1 MANATQTTAAD
12 GSAAD
17 AVRHEFDAKARSQT
31 SIILGRFVR
40 HRLAMV
46 SLGVLVLMAVLSIV
60 VPFFLPYS
68 FADASSGGSLPPSG
82 RHLLGT
88 DQIGHDTLAQLL
100 RGTQF
105 SLAIAFTVAISS
117 TVVGVVIGA
126 VAGYLKGFL
135 DNALMRLVDLFLI
148 VPQIALAAIL
158 VHAWS
163 STWWVVAIV
172 LALFNWMSIA
182 RITRGE
188 ALSLSAREFIEASRA
203 AGAGTWHIVFKHL
216 IPNMVGTITVNAT
229 LSVSTAVLTEA
240 ALSFIGLGV
249 QLPDTSL
256 GLIVNDNYTQVLLR
270 PWLFWGPFLAIV
282 LISVTISFIGDGLR
296 DAFDPRQTKV
306 RA

>member
-1 MANATQTTAAD
+1 VTQSTAV
-12 GSAAD
+12 GTAAD
-17 AVRHEFDAKARSQT
+17 AVRSEFDAKARSQS
-31 SIILGRFVR
+31 SIIFGRFVR
-40 HRLAMV
+40 HRAAMV
-46 SLGVLVLMAVLSIV
+46 SLALLLLLVLAAFL
-60 VPFFLPYS
+60 VPPLLPYNYQ
-68 FADASSGGSLPPSG
+68 DTSSGGFLKPG
-82 RHLLGT
+82 GGHLLGT
-88 DQIGHDTLAQLL
+88 DQLGRDTLAQLL

-117 TVVGVVIGA
+117 TVVGVIIGA
-126 VAGYLKGFL
+126 IAGYLKGFI

-163 STWWVVAIV
+163 STWWVVSIV

-282 LISVTISFIGDGLR
+282 LISMTISFIGDGLR

>member
-1 MANATQTTAAD
+1 LANATQTTAVD
-12 GSAAD
+12 GSAAA

-31 SIILGRFVR
+31 SIVFGRFVR
-40 HRLAMV
+40 HRLAML
-46 SLGVLVLMAVLSIV
+46 SLGALVLLAVASFV
-60 VPFFLPYS
+60 VPLFLAYNY
-68 FADASSGGSLPPSG
+68 ADTSAGSYLRPGGG
-82 RHLLGT
+82 HVLGT
-88 DQIGHDTLAQLL
+88 DQLGRDAFAQLL

-117 TVVGVVIGA
+117 TVVGVIIGA
-126 VAGYLKGFL
+126 VAGYLKGFV

-172 LALFNWMSIA
+172 LALFNWMQIA

-188 ALSLSAREFIEASRA
+188 ALSLSAREFVEASRA
-203 AGAGTWHIVFKHL
+203 AGAGTWHIVFRHL
-216 IPNMVGTITVNAT
+216 IPNMIGTITVNAT

-256 GLIVNDNYTQVLLR
+256 GLIVQDNYTQVLIR

-282 LISVTISFIGDGLR
+282 IISVTISFIGDGLR

>member
-1 MANATQTTAAD
+1 MANATQTTAVD
-12 GSAAD
+12 GPAAD

-31 SIILGRFVR
+31 SIIFGRFVR
-40 HRLAMV
+40 HRLAMI
-46 SLGVLVLMAVLSIV
+46 SLAALILLAVASFV
-60 VPFFLPYS
+60 VPLFLRYNY
-68 FADASSGGSLPPSG
+68 ADTAAGSYLRPAGG
-82 RHLLGT
+82 HLLGT
-88 DQIGHDTLAQLL
+88 DQLGRDAFAQLL

-117 TVVGVVIGA
+117 TLVGVIIGA
-126 VAGYLKGFL
+126 VAGYLRGFV

-188 ALSLSAREFIEASRA
+188 ALSLSAREFVEASRA

-216 IPNMVGTITVNAT
+216 VPNMIGTITVNAT

-256 GLIVNDNYTQVLLR
+256 GLIVQDNYTQVLIR

-282 LISVTISFIGDGLR
+282 IISVTISFIGDGLR

>member
-1 MANATQTTAAD
+1 M
-12 GSAAD
+12 
-17 AVRHEFDAKARSQT
+17 
-31 SIILGRFVR
+31 
-40 HRLAMV
+40 
-46 SLGVLVLMAVLSIV
+46 
-60 VPFFLPYS
+60 
-68 FADASSGGSLPPSG
+68 
-82 RHLLGT
+82 
-88 DQIGHDTLAQLL
+88 
-100 RGTQF
+100 
-105 SLAIAFTVAISS
+105 AISS
-117 TVVGVVIGA
+117 TIVGVLVGA
-126 VAGYLKGFL
+126 VAGYLKGFV

-172 LALFNWMSIA
+172 LALFNWMQIA

-188 ALSLSAREFIEASRA
+188 ALSLSAREFVEASRA

-256 GLIVNDNYTQVLLR
+256 GLIVQDNYTQVLLR

-282 LISVTISFIGDGLR
+282 LISMTISFIGDGLR

>member
-1 MANATQTTAAD
+1 M
-12 GSAAD
+12 
-17 AVRHEFDAKARSQT
+17 RHEFDAKARSQT
-31 SIILGRFVR
+31 SIIFGRFVR
-40 HRLAMV
+40 HRLAMA
-46 SLGVLVLMAVLSIV
+46 SLGVLILLAIASFV
-60 VPFFLPYS
+60 VPLFLKYNYS
-68 FADASSGGSLPPSG
+68 DTSAGGYLRPG
-82 RHLLGT
+82 GGHLLGT
-88 DQIGHDTLAQLL
+88 DQLGRDALAQLL

-117 TVVGVVIGA
+117 TIVGVLVGA
-126 VAGYLKGFL
+126 VAGYLKGFV

-172 LALFNWMSIA
+172 LALFNWMQIA

-188 ALSLSAREFIEASRA
+188 ALSLSAREFVEASRA

-256 GLIVNDNYTQVLLR
+256 GLIVQDNYTQVLLR

-282 LISVTISFIGDGLR
+282 LISMTISFIGDGLR

>member
-1 MANATQTTAAD
+1 MANATQTAGD
-12 GSAAD
+12 GGGAV

-46 SLGVLVLMAVLSIV
+46 SLAVLVLLAVASFV
-60 VPFFLPYS
+60 VPMFLKFSY
-68 FADASSGGSLPPSG
+68 ADTRAGSYLRPGGG
-82 RHLLGT
+82 HLLGT
-88 DQIGHDTLAQLL
+88 DQLGRDAFAQLL

-117 TVVGVVIGA
+117 TIVGVLIGA
-126 VAGYLKGFL
+126 VAGYLKGL
-135 DNALMRLVDLFLI
+135 VDSSLMRLVDLFLI
-148 VPQIALAAIL
+148 VPQIALTALL
-158 VHAWS
+158 VHAFAPSWYI
-163 STWWVVAIV
+163 VAAV
-172 LALFNWMSIA
+172 LALFNWMQIA

-188 ALSLSAREFIEASRA
+188 ALSLSAREFVEASRA
-203 AGAGTWHIVFKHL
+203 SGGGTWHIVFKHL
-216 IPNMVGTITVNAT
+216 IPNMIGTITVNAT

-256 GLIVNDNYTQVLLR
+256 GLIVQDNYTQVLLR

-282 LISVTISFIGDGLR
+282 AISMTISFIGDGLR

>member
-1 MANATQTTAAD
+1 MTQSTAVGTAA
-12 GSAAD
+12 
-17 AVRHEFDAKARSQT
+17 AVRSEFDAKARSQS
-31 SIILGRFVR
+31 SIIFGRFVR
-40 HRLAMV
+40 HRAAMI
-46 SLGVLVLMAVLSIV
+46 SLGLLLLLVLAAFL
-60 VPFFLPYS
+60 VPPLLPYNYQ
-68 FADASSGGSLPPSG
+68 DTSSGGFLKPG
-82 RHLLGT
+82 GGHLLGT
-88 DQIGHDTLAQLL
+88 DQLGRDTLAQLL

-163 STWWVVAIV
+163 STWWVVSIV

-282 LISVTISFIGDGLR
+282 LISMTISFIGDGLR

>member
-1 MANATQTTAAD
+1 MANATQTTAVD
-12 GSAAD
+12 GPAAD

-31 SIILGRFVR
+31 SIILGRFFR
-40 HRLAMV
+40 HRLAMI
-46 SLGVLVLMAVLSIV
+46 SLGVLVLLAVASFV
-60 VPFFLPYS
+60 VPLFLKYNY
-68 FADASSGGSLPPSG
+68 ADTSSGGYLKPG
-82 RHLLGT
+82 GGHILGT
-88 DQIGHDTLAQLL
+88 DQLGRDALAQLL

-117 TVVGVVIGA
+117 TILGVLIGA
-126 VAGYLKGFL
+126 VAGYLKGAI
-135 DNALMRLVDLFLI
+135 DNGLMRLVDLFLI
-148 VPQIALAAIL
+148 VPQIALAALL
-158 VHAWS
+158 VHALSPSWY
-163 STWWVVAIV
+163 VVAGV
-172 LALFNWMSIA
+172 LAMFSWMQIA

-188 ALSLSAREFIEASRA
+188 ALSLAAREFVEASRA

-256 GLIVNDNYTQVLLR
+256 GLIVQDNYTQVLLR

-282 LISVTISFIGDGLR
+282 LISMTISFIGDGLR

>member
-1 MANATQTTAAD
+1 LANVTATAAPSGD
-12 GSAAD
+12 AASA
-17 AVRHEFDAKARSQT
+17 RHEFDARARSQG
-31 SIILGRFVR
+31 SIIFGRFVH
-40 HRLAMV
+40 HRLAML
-46 SLGVLVLMAVLSIV
+46 SLAVLVLLAVASFV
-60 VPFFLPYS
+60 VPLFLKYDY
-68 FADASSGGSLPPSG
+68 ADTSAGGYLKPG
-82 RHLLGT
+82 GGHLLGT
-88 DQIGHDTLAQLL
+88 DQLGRDAFAQLL

-117 TVVGVVIGA
+117 TVVGVIIGA
-126 VAGYLKGFL
+126 VAGYLKGFV

-172 LALFNWMSIA
+172 LALFNWMQIA

-188 ALSLSAREFIEASRA
+188 ALSLSAREFVEASRA

-216 IPNMVGTITVNAT
+216 IPNMIGTITVNAT

-256 GLIVNDNYTQVLLR
+256 GLIVQDNYTQVILR

-282 LISVTISFIGDGLR
+282 LISMTISFIGDGLR

>member
-1 MANATQTTAAD
+1 MANVTQSTAVGTAA
-12 GSAAD
+12 
-17 AVRHEFDAKARSQT
+17 AVRSEFDAKARSQS
-31 SIILGRFVR
+31 SIIFGRFVR
-40 HRLAMV
+40 HRAAMI
-46 SLGVLVLMAVLSIV
+46 SLGLLLLLVLAAFL
-60 VPFFLPYS
+60 VPPLLPYNYQ
-68 FADASSGGSLPPSG
+68 DTSSGGFLKPG
-82 RHLLGT
+82 GGHLLGT
-88 DQIGHDTLAQLL
+88 DQLGRDTLAQLL

-163 STWWVVAIV
+163 STWWVVSIV

-282 LISVTISFIGDGLR
+282 LISMTISFIGDGLR

>member
-1 MANATQTTAAD
+1 LANSTDTRASALPSTA
-12 GSAAD
+12 
-17 AVRHEFDAKARSQT
+17 AVRHEFDAKARSQS
-31 SIILGRFVR
+31 SIVLGRFVR
-40 HRLAMV
+40 HRLAMI
-46 SLGVLVLMAVLSIV
+46 SLAALVLTAVASVV
-60 VPFFLPYS
+60 VPWFLPFNYS
-68 FADASSGGSLPPSG
+68 DTTAGGYLKPG
-82 RHLLGT
+82 GGHLLGT
-88 DQIGHDTLAQLL
+88 DQLGRDTLAQLL

-105 SLAIAFTVAISS
+105 SLMIAFTVAISS
-117 TVVGVVIGA
+117 TIAGVVVGA
-126 VAGYLKGFL
+126 VAGYLKGIL
-135 DNALMRLVDLFLI
+135 DSALMRLVDLFLI

-163 STWWVVAIV
+163 STWYVVAFV

-188 ALSLSAREFIEASRA
+188 ALSLSAREFVEASKA
-203 AGAGTWHIVFKHL
+203 VGAGTWHIVFKHL
-216 IPNMVGTITVNAT
+216 VPNMIGTITVNAT

-256 GLIVNDNYTQVLLR
+256 GLIVQDNYTQLLIR
-270 PWLFWGPFLAIV
+270 PWLFWGPFVAIV
-282 LISVTISFIGDGLR
+282 LISMTISFIGDGLR

>member
-1 MANATQTTAAD
+1 LANATQSTAV
-12 GSAAD
+12 GTAAD
-17 AVRHEFDAKARSQT
+17 AVRSEFDAKARSQS
-31 SIILGRFVR
+31 SIIFGRFVR
-40 HRLAMV
+40 HRAAMI
-46 SLGVLVLMAVLSIV
+46 SLGLLVLLVLAAFL
-60 VPFFLPYS
+60 VPPLLPYNYQ
-68 FADASSGGSLPPSG
+68 DTSSGGFLKPGGGHP
-82 RHLLGT
+82 LGT
-88 DQIGHDTLAQLL
+88 DQLGRDTLAQLL

-117 TVVGVVIGA
+117 TVVGVLVGA
-126 VAGYLKGFL
+126 VAGYLRGFI
-135 DNALMRLVDLFLI
+135 DNSLMRLVDLFLI
-148 VPQIALAAIL
+148 VPQIAVVALV
-158 VHAWS
+158 VHALAPSWY
-163 STWWVVAIV
+163 VVAGV
-172 LALFNWMSIA
+172 LATFSWMQIA

-188 ALSLSAREFIEASRA
+188 ALSLAAREFVEASRA

-282 LISVTISFIGDGLR
+282 LISMTISFIGDGLR

>member
-1 MANATQTTAAD
+1 MANATATAPTSGD
-12 GSAAD
+12 AA
-17 AVRHEFDAKARSQT
+17 AVRHEFDAKARSQS
-31 SIILGRFVR
+31 SIIFGRFVH

-46 SLGVLVLMAVLSIV
+46 SLAVLILLAVASFV
-60 VPFFLPYS
+60 VPLFLKYNY
-68 FADASSGGSLPPSG
+68 ADTSSGGYLKPAG
-82 RHLLGT
+82 GHLLGT
-88 DQIGHDTLAQLL
+88 DQLGRDTLAQLL

-126 VAGYLKGFL
+126 VAGYLKGFI

-188 ALSLSAREFIEASRA
+188 ALSLSAREFVEASRA

-216 IPNMVGTITVNAT
+216 IPNMIGTITVNAT

-256 GLIVNDNYTQVLLR
+256 GLIVQDNYTQVLIR

-282 LISVTISFIGDGLR
+282 LISMTISFIGDGLR

>member
-1 MANATQTTAAD
+1 LANATQSTAV
-12 GSAAD
+12 GTAAD
-17 AVRHEFDAKARSQT
+17 AVRSEFDAKARSQS
-31 SIILGRFVR
+31 SIIFGRFVR
-40 HRLAMV
+40 HRAAMI
-46 SLGVLVLMAVLSIV
+46 SLGLLVLLVLAAFL
-60 VPFFLPYS
+60 VPPLLPYNYQ
-68 FADASSGGSLPPSG
+68 DTSSGGFLKPGGGHP
-82 RHLLGT
+82 LGT
-88 DQIGHDTLAQLL
+88 DQLGRDTLAQLL

-282 LISVTISFIGDGLR
+282 LISMTISFIGDGLR

>member
-1 MANATQTTAAD
+1 LANATQTTAD
-12 GSAAD
+12 GGSAAD

-46 SLGVLVLMAVLSIV
+46 SLGVLVLLALVAII
-60 VPFFLPYS
+60 VPFFLPYN
-68 FADASSGGSLPPSG
+68 FADTSSGGYLTPSA

-88 DQIGHDTLAQLL
+88 DQLGRDGLAQLL

-105 SLAIAFTVAISS
+105 SLAIAFSVAISS
-117 TVVGVVIGA
+117 TVVGVLVGA
-126 VAGYLKGFL
+126 VAGYLRGFV
-135 DNALMRLVDLFLI
+135 DNSLMRLVDLFLI
-148 VPQIALAAIL
+148 VPQIAVVALL
-158 VHAWS
+158 VHALTPSWY
-163 STWWVVAIV
+163 VVAGV
-172 LALFNWMSIA
+172 LAIFSWMQIA

-188 ALSLSAREFIEASRA
+188 ALSLAAREFVEASRA

-216 IPNMVGTITVNAT
+216 IPNMIGTITVNAT
-229 LSVSTAVLTEA
+229 LSVSAAVLTEA

-256 GLIVNDNYTQVLLR
+256 GLIVQDNYTQVLLR

>member
-1 MANATQTTAAD
+1 MANSTDTSASALPATTAA
-12 GSAAD
+12 
-17 AVRHEFDAKARSQT
+17 RHEFDAKARSQS
-31 SIILGRFVR
+31 SIILGRFLH
-40 HRLAMV
+40 HRLAMI
-46 SLGVLVLMAVLSIV
+46 SLAVLVLLAVSSFV
-60 VPFFLPYS
+60 VPFFLPFNY
-68 FADASSGGSLPPSG
+68 ADTSAGGYLPPG
-82 RHLLGT
+82 GGHVLGT
-88 DQIGHDTLAQLL
+88 DQLGRDTFAQLL

-105 SLAIAFTVAISS
+105 SLMIAFTVAISS
-117 TVVGVVIGA
+117 TIAGVIVGA
-126 VAGYLKGFL
+126 VAGYLKGIL

-148 VPQIALAAIL
+148 VPQVALAAIL

-163 STWWVVAIV
+163 STWYVVAFV

-203 AGAGTWHIVFKHL
+203 VGAGTWHIVFKHL
-216 IPNMVGTITVNAT
+216 VPNMIGTITVNAT

-256 GLIVNDNYTQVLLR
+256 GLILQDNYTQLLTR
-270 PWLFWGPFLAIV
+270 PWLFWGPFLAVV
-282 LISVTISFIGDGLR
+282 LISMTISFIGDGLR